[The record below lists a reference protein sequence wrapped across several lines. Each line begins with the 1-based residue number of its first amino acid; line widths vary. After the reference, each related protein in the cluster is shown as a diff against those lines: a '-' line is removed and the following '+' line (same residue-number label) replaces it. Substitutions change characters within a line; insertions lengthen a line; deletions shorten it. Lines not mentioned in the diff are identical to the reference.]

1 MFDIR
6 HASPEELPA
15 IERLLSLCPGAY
27 RNARDG
33 RARFFVAVSD
43 LGIIG
48 CSGLE
53 HLGDGCGLVRA
64 LVVMPGF
71 RKQHIGR
78 HLFQRLVVHA
88 EEAGI
93 EDIYLLTERAR
104 DYFSHLG
111 FSPCCREQAPAVL
124 QTSLHYQRS
133 DTTGTILMHH
143 PLHAQE
149 SSEFLAGTVAR
160 TAKFHF
166 DNGYFCSES
175 VLLAVSEH
183 LGISSPLLPAIA
195 TGFSH
200 GVARTWGTCGAVSG
214 AIMGIGLATGR
225 RNPGDAPTA
234 TQQGVR
240 SLIQQFTEHC
250 GATHC
255 SELLA
260 CDLDTREGQRVYQ
273 DNHLRS
279 QCREYVGTAAR
290 LAASIIR
297 QVEAGD
303 EAPAKISKAA

>member
-6 HASPEELPA
+6 QARIDELPA
-15 IERLLSLCPGAY
+15 IERLMTLCPGAY
-27 RNARDG
+27 RNVRDG
-33 RARFFVAVSD
+33 RAQFFVAISD

-48 CSGLE
+48 CTGLE
-53 HLGDGCGLVRA
+53 KVGDRYGLVRP

-78 HLFQRLVVHA
+78 HLFQRLLVHA

-93 EDIYLLTERAR
+93 EHIYLLTEGAR

-111 FSPCCREQAPAVL
+111 FSPCARDSAPPALQATP
-124 QTSLHYQRS
+124 HFQRAS
-133 DTTGTILMHH
+133 SQEASLMHR
-143 PLHAQE
+143 PLHADD
-149 SSEFLAGTVAR
+149 SSEFLAGAVAR

-166 DNGYFCSES
+166 DSGYFCAES
-175 VLLAVSEH
+175 VLLAVSDH
-183 LGISSPLLPAIA
+183 LGVASPLLPAIA

-214 AIMGIGLATGR
+214 AIMGISVATGR
-225 RNPGDAPTA
+225 RNPHDSHDDTHH
-234 TQQGVR
+234 GVR
-240 SLIQQFTEHC
+240 TLIQQFTEHC
-250 GATHC
+250 GSTHC

-260 CDLDTREGQRVYQ
+260 CDLDTRDGQRIYQ
-273 DNHLRS
+273 ENHLRA

-297 QVEAGD
+297 QSDAV
-303 EAPAKISKAA
+303 PASVPAIGKAA